1 MALSR
6 TMAQKDMD
14 TFLTEIGATDNT
26 FRRYENAERRKQAKG
41 RLRALERLR
50 HGRSETSAGSHRAYS
65 AVYTPKMVL

>member
-1 MALSR
+1 
-6 TMAQKDMD
+6 MAQKDMD

-50 HGRSETSAGSHRAYS
+50 HGRSETSAGSQSIQCSVHTKNGS
-65 AVYTPKMVL
+65 V